1 MRYDGH
7 GKNNGR
13 KGNGER
19 EKNIS
24 SVCIQSLWYKIMV
37 KQK

>member
-19 EKNIS
+19 EKIFQVFVFS
-24 SVCIQSLWYKIMV
+24 HYGIKSW
-37 KQK
+37 